1 MEYFPAEKGI
11 NPAVAADCS
20 ALTADG
26 HYLIRIVRTGIGCMK
41 KAEEFFLLR
50 PGTALIIRP
59 GEEKRIIMLKEAVF
73 LDFHL
78 TAEAATLMRAN
89 APAFKNRDVRM
100 VNVQTLEELER
111 LALGCQEELQQ
122 RRPGS
127 QLAVLEKQLAAERV
141 IFQEGFD
148 PAETEEKIAQSLFF
162 MAENYARDVTLH
174 DLAGPLGLSI
184 SYYRRIF
191 RQLLGCSP
199 IDCLLD
205 YRLLQ
210 TGRRLAES
218 TDSIA
223 GIAVESGFNDPNY
236 FSRLFSRRKGM
247 TPRQWRHAYRKI

>member
-1 MEYFPAEKGI
+1 MAYSPAVKGI
-11 NPAVAADCS
+11 SPAVAADGS
-20 ALTADG
+20 VLTADD
-26 HYLIRIVRTGIGCMK
+26 HYLIRIVRSGIGCMK
-41 KAEEFFLLR
+41 EEEDFFLLR
-50 PGTALIIRP
+50 PGAVLIIRP
-59 GEEKRIIMLKEAVF
+59 GEEKRIIMLQEAVF

-78 TAEAATLMRAN
+78 TAETATLMQAN

-100 VNVQTLEELER
+100 VTAKTLEQLEQ
-111 LALGCQEELQQ
+111 LALDCREELLQQ
-122 RRPGS
+122 RPGS

-162 MAENYARDVTLH
+162 MAENYARDVTLR
-174 DLAGPLGLSI
+174 DLAGPLDLSI

-210 TGRRLAES
+210 AGKRLAES
-218 TDSIA
+218 ADSIA
-223 GIAVESGFNDPNY
+223 RIAVESGFNDPNY
-236 FSRLFSRRKGM
+236 FSRLFTRRKGM
-247 TPRQWRHAYRKI
+247 TPRKWRYAYRKN